1 MQIAE
6 VLILFKNCQTVLRE
20 IHFQAQNGVMYYYYY
35 DPHFSLLFNRF
46 SLPKSIL
53 FSYVK

>member
-6 VLILFKNCQTVLRE
+6 VLKLLKNCQMVLRQ
-20 IHFQAQNGVMYYYYY
+20 IHFQAQNSVMYYYYG
-35 DPHFSLLFNRF
+35 PHFSLLFNRF
-46 SLPKSIL
+46 SLPKPIL